1 MTKSKGEHVFNI
13 INIFILVLL
22 GFSCLFP
29 FVHVLSKSLSSETAI
44 ISGKV
49 FVLPVK
55 FNIYAYRAAMLNIG
69 LMTSL
74 KFTAVLTV
82 LGTATNIILT
92 IIAAYPLTKRNLTGR
107 RIIWIF
113 ILITMFIN
121 GGLIPTYLLVKSLGL
136 IDNIWA
142 LILPGAISTYYMIIM
157 KTYFQNLPESLEESA
172 RIDGA
177 NDILILLRIIIPLSK
192 PVIATLT
199 LFYTVG
205 HWNQFMSA
213 LIYMNSPKNFT
224 IQLRLRQL
232 IPTDISLL
240 AMEGQNLLE
249 TPFESLK
256 AASVMFATIPILFVY
271 PRIQKYFIK
280 GIMLGAVKG

>member
-1 MTKSKGEHVFNI
+1 M
-13 INIFILVLL
+13 
-22 GFSCLFP
+22 
-29 FVHVLSKSLSSETAI
+29 LSKSLSSETAI